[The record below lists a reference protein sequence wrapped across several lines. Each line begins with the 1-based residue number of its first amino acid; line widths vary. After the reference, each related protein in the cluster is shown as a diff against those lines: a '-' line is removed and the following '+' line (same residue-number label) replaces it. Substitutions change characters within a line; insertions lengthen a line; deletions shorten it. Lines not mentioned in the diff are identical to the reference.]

1 MRPIN
6 SGRHG
11 SSKQQAWSAATAE
24 RSPTRISAIDAAAIA
39 GGSPTRGI
47 SCRWP
52 GLGPRPGLAQVKR
65 SHGRRNAP
73 LGLGLR
79 LGTGGGAADEHAR
92 IGRWGAACRAC
103 LDRRC
108 QRRKRDL
115 LPGSHHDKW
124 TAVPRRHE
132 PRQRLG
138 RQRLRRAERAQRTVE
153 ELSIEASPPGIESGE
168 NRPFALTG
176 RNARSEDLER
186 GKPDQRPLQSEGE
199 TARGCQADPYS
210 SKGAWADRDREP
222 VDRSERRAPLGRDL
236 AQHGNERL
244 GVPAARLD
252 APVGGHLALGPERGR
267 AGRRCRVEPE

>member
-1 MRPIN
+1 MRPIS

-24 RSPTRISAIDAAAIA
+24 RSPPRISAIDAAAIA

-47 SCRWP
+47 SSGGP
-52 GLGPRPGLAQVKR
+52 GLGPRPGLAQIER
-65 SHGRRNAP
+65 SHGGRNAAP
-73 LGLGLR
+73 GLGLD
-79 LGTGGGAADEHAR
+79 LGTGGGAADEHTR
-92 IGRWGAACRAC
+92 IGRGGAACRAY
-103 LDRRC
+103 LDPRR

-153 ELSIEASPPGIESGE
+153 ELGIEAPPPGIESGE

-176 RNARSEDLER
+176 GNAGSENLER
-186 GKPDQRPLQSEGE
+186 GQPDQRLLQGE
-199 TARGCQADPYS
+199 ARPRAVARPIRIPVKEPGPTVTANGRSQRASCSPRPRPRA
-210 SKGAWADRDREP
+210 AWA
-222 VDRSERRAPLGRDL
+222 RAPPHACRRPRC
-236 AQHGNERL
+236 A
-244 GVPAARLD
+244 
-252 APVGGHLALGPERGR
+252 VGGHLALGPERGR